1 MAEAGV
7 AALQL
12 QAEECRG
19 PSATPRK
26 RGAGRPLPCGSR
38 GAWPRRTLTVASRL
52 RGRNDLFQAVTA
64 AGETSVAVAVLLPR
78 AHSALSG
85 SAVIS

>member
-1 MAEAGV
+1 MAEAGA

-26 RGAGRPLPCGSR
+26 RGGGKAPPLRFQGGVAPPHLDRGLQTARP
-38 GAWPRRTLTVASRL
+38 
-52 RGRNDLFQAVTA
+52 
-64 AGETSVAVAVLLPR
+64 
-78 AHSALSG
+78 
-85 SAVIS
+85 